1 MGMRIESII
10 RALADPTRLRIMRL
24 LSTMELAV
32 GELATVLGQSQ
43 PRVSRHVAILCDA
56 GLAERRR
63 EGSWVFLREA
73 IAERGAD
80 TLDRSVASLLAAGEG
95 EDPAFAEICAA
106 DRLHL
111 AAIRDMRERHA
122 AEYFARH
129 AGEWDNLRAML
140 VPAEQVEAGLVEAL
154 GGQGLGNLLDIG
166 TGTGR
171 IAELLAGQAD
181 HLVALD
187 KSPEML
193 RLARARLQ
201 GLPAASVELV
211 QGDFG
216 ALPLADGAFDTV
228 IFHQV
233 LHYAQEPAYALAE
246 AARVCRTGG
255 RIAIVDLAAH
265 GREELRSRHAHAR
278 LGFADDQMRAML
290 ARHGF
295 EPQASRT
302 LDNGE
307 LAVTIWT
314 GKRVG
319 SPVTTLDP
327 ARRRTPAS
335 PSAKAQS
342 R

>member
-1 MGMRIESII
+1 MRIESII
-10 RALADPTRLRIMRL
+10 RALDDPTRLRIMRL

-63 EGSWVFLREA
+63 EGSWVFLRQA
-73 IAERGAD
+73 ISERGGGAME
-80 TLDRSVASLLAAGEG
+80 RSLAHLLAAGEA
-95 EDPAFAEICAA
+95 EDAEFADICAA
-106 DRLHL
+106 DRRHL
-111 AAIRDMRERHA
+111 AAIRDTRERSA

-129 AGEWDNLRAML
+129 AGEWDNLRALL
-140 VPAEQVEAGLVEAL
+140 VPADQVEAAL
-154 GGQGLGNLLDIG
+154 LDALADAPLGRLLDIG

-171 IAELLAGQAD
+171 IAELLAPSAD
-181 HLVALD
+181 HIVALD

-201 GLPAASVELV
+201 GLPATSVELV

-216 ALPLADGAFDTV
+216 ALPLPDGGFDTV

-246 AARVCRTGG
+246 AARVCRPGG

-278 LGFADDQMRAML
+278 LGFADEQMRAML
-290 ARHGF
+290 GRQGF
-295 EPQASRT
+295 VPAATRT
-302 LDNGE
+302 LDDGQ
-307 LAVTIWT
+307 LAVNIWT
-314 GKRVG
+314 GTRKG
-319 SPVTTLDP
+319 DPVTTLDP
-327 ARRRTPAS
+327 ARRRTSNS
-335 PSAKAQS
+335 PTKKAQAK
-342 R
+342 